1 MVSSTQYT
9 NEPLDDQAHLVNEIN
24 RAKALTQKHAERQ
37 HELGLQK
44 LNLEEKIMAKAEL
57 GEDHSLEWAEL
68 QEARTEIDCLA
79 EEKLLILKKIY
90 NLSQRFVQEIDES
103 IDETKMIMTKQPTQS
118 RNSLDTNYMKAVL

>member
-1 MVSSTQYT
+1 
-9 NEPLDDQAHLVNEIN
+9 
-24 RAKALTQKHAERQ
+24 
-37 HELGLQK
+37 
-44 LNLEEKIMAKAEL
+44 MAKVEL

-103 IDETKMIMTKQPTQS
+103 IDETKMIMTKQPT
-118 RNSLDTNYMKAVL
+118 